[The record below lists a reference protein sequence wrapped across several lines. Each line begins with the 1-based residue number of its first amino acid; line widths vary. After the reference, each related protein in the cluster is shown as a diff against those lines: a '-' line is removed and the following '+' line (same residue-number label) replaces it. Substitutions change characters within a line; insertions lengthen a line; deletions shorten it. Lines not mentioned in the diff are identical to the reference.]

1 MADAEVFDL
10 NYPTV
15 SKQVGK
21 YLLSDVIPKTKSI
34 ISIYCIDYKTIQGFF
49 IWIHK
54 QSSIMILITK
64 DYG

>member
-21 YLLSDVIPKTKSI
+21 YLLSDVISKTKSI
-34 ISIYCIDYKTIQGFF
+34 ISIYCIDYKNDTRFF
-49 IWIHK
+49 YLD
-54 QSSIMILITK
+54 S
-64 DYG
+64 